1 MRSVSITKAAEEMDV
16 SEAHVRRLL
25 SRGDLRG
32 HRVGRAVRVYAESI
46 EDFQRRNE
54 IGPDRV
60 EPEPRASTRTGAR
73 KSASLQ
79 AAEVTLNRLLY
90 T

>member
-1 MRSVSITKAAEEMDV
+1 MRSVSIAKAAEEMDV

-32 HRVGRAVRVYAESI
+32 HRVGRAVRIYAESI

-54 IGPDRV
+54 YLSAPVARV
-60 EPEPRASTRTGAR
+60 KPRSGQR
-73 KSASLQ
+73 KSEAFRVAEQ
-79 AAEVTLNRLLY
+79 ALKRLVY
-90 T
+90 S

>member
-16 SEAHVRRLL
+16 SEAHIRRLL

-32 HRVGRAVRVYAESI
+32 HRVGRVVRIYIESI

-54 IGPDRV
+54 YQPTLG
-60 EPEPRASTRTGAR
+60 ERAQKPSKQR
-73 KSASLQ
+73 KSEAFR
-79 AAEVTLNRLLY
+79 AAEDALKRLVY
-90 T
+90 S